1 MIKVSPETREIIYM
15 IIDKL
20 IVIFRMIGDWLSV
33 SSVLFL
39 IWVFLSWI
47 DVITHNL
54 DSEPVYQ
61 AWNFFVLLI
70 K

>member
-1 MIKVSPETREIIYM
+1 MLKVSPETKEIIYW
-15 IIDKL
+15 IIDRL
-20 IVIFRMIGDWLSV
+20 IIMFRMLGDWLSV
-33 SSVLFL
+33 STVMFL
-39 IWVFLSWI
+39 IWVFISWI

>member
-1 MIKVSPETREIIYM
+1 MLKVSPEIREIIYM
-15 IIDKL
+15 LIDKL

-33 SSVLFL
+33 SFALLLGWIF
-39 IWVFLSWI
+39 ISWI

>member
-1 MIKVSPETREIIYM
+1 MLKVSPEMREIIYM
-15 IIDKL
+15 LIDKL
-20 IVIFRMIGDWLSV
+20 IIMFRMLRDWLSV
-33 SSVLFL
+33 SFVLFL
-39 IWVFLSWI
+39 IWVFISWI

>member
-1 MIKVSPETREIIYM
+1 MLKVSPETKEIIYW
-15 IIDKL
+15 IIDRL
-20 IVIFRMIGDWLSV
+20 IIMFRMLGDWLSV
-33 SSVLFL
+33 STVMFL
-39 IWVFLSWI
+39 IWVFFSWI